1 MNPKHKMIY
10 ICTLSI
16 YRSALVFEMSRR
28 NIQSRC
34 IDTNEFNHYGP
45 GPRIIEITNDNL
57 REVALSQHTETK
69 V

>member
-1 MNPKHKMIY
+1 
-10 ICTLSI
+10 
-16 YRSALVFEMSRR
+16 MSRR

-34 IDTNEFNHYGP
+34 IEKNEFNHFGP
-45 GPRIIEITNDNL
+45 GPRIFEVTSDNL